1 MNHMRIEE
9 LIQKFSH
16 SREKQIKAI
25 FSTLFIAGNRL
36 QTVFDVDASDV
47 TLKQFMLLTMVRNS
61 KEQLTLTQ
69 LGELMGCSRQNVKK
83 LAAVLEKKGLV
94 ILEQSEKDLRAA
106 CIRPT
111 EKMEQYFKSVALSH
125 KQKLGCLFEAYSDQE
140 VEQLF
145 RLLMKLYGGIDTLE
159 TGLPE
164 FTKGTPIHA
173 INHKSGPDTVAG
185 RKNG

>member
-1 MNHMRIEE
+1 MKIEE
-9 LIQKFSH
+9 LIFKFSH

-36 QTVFDVDASDV
+36 QTVFDADASDV
-47 TLKQFMLLTMVRNS
+47 TLKQFMLLTMVRQS
-61 KEQLTLTQ
+61 KEQLTFTQ

-94 ILEQSEKDLRAA
+94 IIEQSEKDLRAA
-106 CIRPT
+106 CIRAT
-111 EKMEQYFKSVALSH
+111 EKLERYFEAVARSH

-145 RLLMKLYGGIDTLE
+145 WLLMKLYGGIDTLE
-159 TGLPE
+159 SSLFQYGRTE
-164 FTKGTPIHA
+164 TAKE
-173 INHKSGPDTVAG
+173 SGNGGSTV
-185 RKNG
+185 